1 MILFGRYETRQ
12 TVNPFESHARRAVER
27 ATDHL
32 LAAHEGRIRGRES
45 IQFKGDVDLVTAT
58 DREVEAILVEELQRA
73 FPDHA
78 IVAEEGT
85 AASDAAETADYVWYV
100 DPLDGTT
107 NFAHGYPH
115 FAISVALA
123 HQRELL
129 FGIVVNPLRRETF
142 VAHRGGG
149 AHLNGAPIKVSQVEE
164 LGAALLATGF
174 PYDRREKTGFYLGFV
189 GDFMQRAQG
198 IRREGTASLDLCY
211 VACGRLDGFWE
222 LKLKPWDTSAGALI
236 VREAGGEVTDFDGGS
251 FDPHGS
257 QTLATNGKIHAAM
270 VSVLQARLAE
280 SG

>member
-1 MILFGRYETRQ
+1 MDA
-12 TVNPFESHARRAVER
+12 FESQARRAVER
-27 ATDHL
+27 AVEHL
-32 LAAHEGRIRGRES
+32 LAAHHGHIGGRES
-45 IQFKGDVDLVTAT
+45 VDFKGEVDLVTAT
-58 DREVEAILVEELQRA
+58 DREVEAILVEDLQRA

-85 AASDAAETADYVWYV
+85 AASAAAESAEYVWYI

-107 NFAHGYPH
+107 NFAHAYPH

-123 HQRELL
+123 RRSELL

-149 AHLNGAPIKVSQVEE
+149 AFLNGDPIQVSAVDD
-164 LGAALLATGF
+164 LGRALLSTGF
-174 PYDRREKTGFYLGFV
+174 PYDRREKADFYLAFV
-189 GDFMQRAQG
+189 ADFMKRCQG

-222 LKLKPWDTSAGALI
+222 MLLKPWDTSAGALI
-236 VREAGGEVTDFDGGS
+236 VREAGGQVTDFRGGP
-251 FDPHGS
+251 FDPHGI

-270 VSVLQARLAE
+270 VDVLKSRLDRE
-280 SG
+280 R